1 MRITETDEYPCT
13 PAELFAL
20 LRDEA
25 FQKAKCE
32 ATGALS
38 HTVTVTGAGDSAV
51 IETERTLPTHRL
63 PDFAKSMVGST
74 LSVRERQ
81 EWSEAAAGGSRTAK
95 LSIAIHGVPVTLS
108 GTRSLVPS
116 AAGALE
122 TTEADL
128 RANVPLFG
136 SKIEKAAAPVVEAAL
151 DAEHRVALEW
161 LARR

>member
-20 LRDEA
+20 LRDEG
-25 FQKAKCE
+25 FQQAKCE

-38 HTVTVTGAGDSAV
+38 HTVSISGGEDAAV
-51 IETERTLPTHRL
+51 IETERTLPTDRL
-63 PDFAKSMVGST
+63 PDFAKSMVGDT
-74 LSVRERQ
+74 LKVRERQ
-81 EWSEAAAGGSRTAK
+81 EWGAAAADGSRTAR
-95 LSIAIHGVPVTLS
+95 LSIDIQGVPVTLS
-108 GTRSLVPS
+108 GTRSLAP
-116 AAGALE
+116 AGAGALE

-128 RANVPLFG
+128 RASVPLFG
-136 SKIEKAAAPVVEAAL
+136 SRIEKAAAPVVEAAL